1 MGLYQTLYGVY
12 QTGRA
17 SVVTVAESLILPPD
31 DDRYAERLRVWAGK
45 VVRAAEIDLVIRGR
59 EHLPRG
65 EACVVMAN
73 HQSFYDIPVLL
84 LAVEGRMTFV
94 AKKELFRVPVFGRAM
109 TTAGIVRVDRG
120 DHAQAVASLH
130 SAVEQLRRG
139 RHIYIAPEGTRS
151 PTGDLGPFKSG
162 GFRMALEAGARILPV
177 AVDGTR
183 HVLPAR
189 KLVVQNGQ
197 RVVVTIQ
204 PPIDTKEY
212 GLDRRK
218 ELMEVVR
225 RAIAEPLGQSG

>member
-1 MGLYQTLYGVY
+1 MGVFETLYGVY

-31 DDRYAERLRVWAGK
+31 YDRYARRLGAWADR
-45 VVRAAEIDLVIRGR
+45 VVRAAKIDLDVRGR
-59 EHLPRG
+59 EHVPRG

-84 LAVEGRMTFV
+84 AAVSGRMTFV

-120 DHAQAVASLH
+120 DHAQAIASL
-130 SAVEQLRRG
+130 SEATRQLREG

-151 PTGDLGPFKSG
+151 ATGALGPFKSG

-177 AVDGTR
+177 AIDGTR

-189 KLVVQNGQ
+189 KLVVVTGR

-204 PPIDTKEY
+204 PPIDTREY
-212 GLDRRK
+212 GLERRK
-218 ELMEVVR
+218 ELTEAVR
-225 RAIAEPLGQSG
+225 RAIAEPLGQ

>member
-1 MGLYQTLYGVY
+1 MGVRETLYAVY

-17 SVVTVAESLILPPD
+17 SAVTVAESLFLPPD
-31 DDRYAERLRVWAGK
+31 DERYAVRLQKWAEK
-45 VVRAAEIDLVIRGR
+45 VVRAARIDLTVRGR
-59 EHLPRG
+59 ENVPAG

-73 HQSFYDIPVLL
+73 HQSFFDIPVVL
-84 LAVEGRMTFV
+84 LAVAGQMTFV

-130 SAVEQLRRG
+130 SATEQLRRG

-151 PTGDLGPFKSG
+151 ESGELGPFKSG
-162 GFRMALEAGARILPV
+162 GFRLALEAGARILPV
-177 AVDGTR
+177 SINGTR
-183 HVLPAR
+183 HVLPAK
-189 KLVVQNGQ
+189 KLIVQTDHA
-197 RVVVTIQ
+197 VTVTVS

-225 RAIAEPLGQSG
+225 RAIAAPLGA

>member
-1 MGLYQTLYGVY
+1 MGVLATLYGVY

-17 SVVTVAESLILPPD
+17 SVATIAESLFLPPD
-31 DDRYAERLRVWAGK
+31 DDRYAERLHAFAEN
-45 VVRAAEIDLVIRGR
+45 VVRAAKIDLVVRGR
-59 EHLPRG
+59 EHLPQG

-84 LAVEGRMTFV
+84 LAVSARMTFV

-120 DHAQAVASLH
+120 DRAQAVASLH
-130 SAVEQLRRG
+130 DAVLQLRRG

-151 PTGDLGPFKSG
+151 PTGALGPFKSG
-162 GFRMALEAGARILPV
+162 GFRMALDAGARILPV
-177 AVDGTR
+177 AIDGTR

-189 KLVVQNGQ
+189 ELVVHTGH

-204 PPIDTKEY
+204 PPIDAKEY
-212 GLDRRK
+212 GVERRR
-218 ELMEVVR
+218 ELIEAVH
-225 RAIAEPLGQSG
+225 RAIAEPLGQ